1 MRVAFLM
8 LNYLLISCSPSTED
22 KIVSGTVSYSN
33 EGYLGSSIEKYEF
46 TQINIRDSLYTEKY
60 SRNTI
65 NPSDTS
71 QRYSHNYT
79 FNLVPG
85 NPHAKQEVIYN
96 SLLSSPLWLL
106 DSQTYH
112 IKNHPYTVYKYASN
126 VRAENFCISTN
137 PRFWS
142 PEFGI
147 VIWDLALEA
156 MHVNPT
162 ILVKPVL
169 PKDSVIVSLLL
180 DSLYHDPDFLQYPG
194 ASNKSTVNI
203 CGVNR
208 QPVDQPEKVTELKK
222 YINRTLNYP
231 EEANAACM
239 LGTVYVDIKMD
250 TAGSIVDKNI
260 FVSENEFLNYTDIFE
275 KECWRVVESIPNLEP
290 MTFRGRKVPT
300 QYSLPFTF
308 TLPDPEICKDT
319 LARREE
325 ERKNI
330 VLDEVYVVT
339 EKQPE
344 FPGGEEA
351 LRQYIASE
359 LRYPNQA
366 RKDKISGTV
375 FLSFIIGNDGEIREI
390 KVNKTSVN
398 DYQDQFHAEA
408 IRLVESMPTWRPGEI
423 KEGPVKVRYSLP
435 IKFEL

>member
-1 MRVAFLM
+1 M
-8 LNYLLISCSPSTED
+8 LSYLLISCSPSTKN
-22 KIVSGTVSYSN
+22 KIISGTVSYSN
-33 EGYLGSSIEKYEF
+33 GGYLGSSIERYEF
-46 TQINIRDSLYTEKY
+46 TQINIRDSLYTETY
-60 SRNTI
+60 HRNTT

-96 SLLSSPLWLL
+96 NSLNSPLWLL

-112 IKNHPYTVYKYASN
+112 IKNHSYTVYKYASN
-126 VRAENFCISTN
+126 VRADNFCISTN

-142 PEFGI
+142 PEFGV

-156 MHVNPT
+156 MHTDPT
-162 ILVKPVL
+162 ILIEPVSSE
-169 PKDSVIVSLLL
+169 DSVIVAIML
-180 DSLYHDPDFLQYPG
+180 DSLYHDKDFLRYPG
-194 ASNKSTVNI
+194 ASDESTIKI
-203 CGVNR
+203 CDVNR
-208 QPVDQPEKVTELKK
+208 PPVDQPEKITELRK
-222 YINRTLNYP
+222 YINGNLNYP
-231 EEANAACM
+231 EEARAACV

-390 KVNKTSVN
+390 KVNKTSVS